1 MPNLIKKS
9 WTVSSAWVCLFWKPS
24 HFSLTRTTPIMD
36 CLEEAHTYCT
46 VQIGLVPFSNT
57 FMTPTEE
64 LGWKFES
71 FFCFCFLLNLGNVKI
86 YFSSHHLFEFSN
98 ISLRYLSKWIILKN
112 GKKISLPTQ
121 VQGCEFANW
130 NVEIP
135 LTCFKA
141 IFIIFQKNWY
151 VCLLFVSF
159 HFSFFV
165 SFEDEVTTIRKY
177 YVIFVYIL

>member
-1 MPNLIKKS
+1 MTL
-9 WTVSSAWVCLFWKPS
+9 WATGWVCLFWKPS

-46 VQIGLVPFSNT
+46 VQIGLVLFSNT
-57 FMTPTEE
+57 FMIPTEE

-130 NVEIP
+130 NLLV
-135 LTCFKA
+135 LKR
-141 IFIIFQKNWY
+141 Y
-151 VCLLFVSF
+151 LLFFKKIDMFVFCLF
-159 HFSFFV
+159 HSIFRFSSV
-165 SFEDEVTTIRKY
+165 LKTKLQKFENIT
-177 YVIFVYIL
+177 

>member
-1 MPNLIKKS
+1 MSVLKTQSFLINKDNS
-9 WTVSSAWVCLFWKPS
+9 DNGLFGRSPYILHSANRIGSFFQ
-24 HFSLTRTTPIMD
+24 HFYDSNWRTWMKIRK
-36 CLEEAHTYCT
+36 L
-46 VQIGLVPFSNT
+46 
-57 FMTPTEE
+57 
-64 LGWKFES
+64 
-71 FFCFCFLLNLGNVKI
+71 FCFCFLLNLGNVKI

-121 VQGCEFANW
+121 VQGWEFANW

-135 LTCFKA
+135 LTCFRA

-165 SFEDEVTTIRKY
+165 SFEDKVTKIRKY